1 MKRNRKSLLALFLLA
16 CVGLGVG
23 YSQLNDTLK
32 VSGGAGVDSDDT
44 ANVFDAD
51 VYFSNAVANATRCT
65 AEIDASDN
73 DIATMTVK
81 DGALKEVNDEVIATF
96 TIKSESDLPCTV
108 TPSITNGNNEYFA
121 VTTTL
126 AANTPLAAASTLDFT
141 ITVKL
146 VKTAVADQTTTFT
159 VTLNVQTV

>member
-23 YSQLNDTLK
+23 YSQLTDELN
-32 VSGGAGVDSDDT
+32 VSGGAGVDADDT
-44 ANVFDAD
+44 KEVFDAD
-51 VYFSNAVANATRCT
+51 VYFSNAVANTARCE
-65 AEIDASDN
+65 AKIDDT
-73 DIATMTVK
+73 DKDKATMTVV

-96 TIKSESDLPCTV
+96 TIKSESDLACTV

-146 VKTAVADQTTTFT
+146 IKTAVADQTTTFT